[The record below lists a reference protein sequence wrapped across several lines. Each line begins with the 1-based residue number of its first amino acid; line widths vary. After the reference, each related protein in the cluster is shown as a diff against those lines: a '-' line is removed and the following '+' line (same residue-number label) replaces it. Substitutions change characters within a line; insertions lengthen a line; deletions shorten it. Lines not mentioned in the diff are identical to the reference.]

1 MPHQFARGNQ
11 YNRLNCTYRMH
22 SVLLPHKA
30 REFVV
35 INIRGNL
42 YFIMEFGYVGHKIW
56 SILILTVVVASR
68 VASRGIDLGLKTV
81 NHMGLLRIDFGRKVR
96 SS

>member
-1 MPHQFARGNQ
+1 MPHQFARANQ
-11 YNRLNCTYRMH
+11 YNRLNCTHRMH

-35 INIRGNL
+35 INICGNL

-68 VASRGIDLGLKTV
+68 GIDLGLKTV

-96 SS
+96 S